1 MPDIGDVVADKY
13 RIDTLVGEG
22 GMGAVFAASHAL
34 TGKRVALKW
43 LRPELAA
50 NEAAVRRF
58 MREAQAAGRI
68 DHPNVVDIYDV
79 GQHQGSTFLVME
91 FLFGEP
97 LSARIDRGPIEV
109 DEALALLLPAMRG
122 VAEAHSMGVVHR
134 DLKPDNIFLCRGPD
148 GAPREPKV
156 LDFGISKVSSGD
168 GVNLRLTRTGAV
180 MGTPYY
186 MSPEQIRDSAE
197 IDQRTDVYALGVIL
211 YETLTGRVPF
221 DGESYS
227 SLVLQIATGTPLPI
241 RQILPGLPAG
251 LERVVQRA
259 MAREQADRF
268 ADVSSLVRA
277 LEPYASVAGFTT
289 ERRDPTGPRR
299 TFESTTPFV
308 SEGPPTTPMQRSALL
323 WVFGGAAVLVMAVL
337 IGLYLTR
344 PEPTPTAA
352 GPAAPELPA
361 SPPSTPA
368 PSVAPAPATVPK
380 LPSGGAP
387 SAALSAG
394 SGGGPALALPPS
406 EAAPSAAAPAAA
418 PAAATGTSAAAPE
431 HVRSRRPSAQPAGPV
446 TPASTAP
453 APVQRPN
460 SRTGG
465 LRADE
470 F

>member
-13 RIDTLVGEG
+13 RIESMIGEG

-91 FLFGEP
+91 FLLGEP
-97 LSARIDRGPIEV
+97 LSARVARGPIDL

-122 VAEAHSMGVVHR
+122 VSAAHSMGVVHR

-148 GAPREPKV
+148 GAVREPKV

-168 GVNLRLTRTGAV
+168 GQNLRLTRTGAV

-197 IDQRTDVYALGVIL
+197 IDQRTDVYGFGVIL

-227 SLVLQIATGTPLPI
+227 SLVLQIATGTPPPL
-241 RQILPGLPAG
+241 RQLLPGVPIA
-251 LERVVQRA
+251 LEKVVQKA
-259 MAREQADRF
+259 MAREQTDRY
-268 ADVSSLVRA
+268 ADVATLVRA
-277 LEPYASVAGFTT
+277 LEPFAGGMWST
-289 ERRDPTGPRR
+289 ERRDPTGGRR
-299 TFESTTPFV
+299 LKALESTTPFV
-308 SEGPPTTPMQRSALL
+308 SEGPPDVPMQRAVLP
-323 WVFGGAAVLVMAVL
+323 WVLGGAVLVVAAVLA
-337 IGLYLTR
+337 GLYLLK
-344 PEPTPTAA
+344 PAPAGVPSAV
-352 GPAAPELPA
+352 GPA
-361 SPPSTPA
+361 
-368 PSVAPAPATVPK
+368 VAPAP
-380 LPSGGAP
+380 LPASADLPPTAPTRPTGPEP
-387 SAALSAG
+387 SAA
-394 SGGGPALALPPS
+394 SGA
-406 EAAPSAAAPAAA
+406 AAPSPAPSLPVAGEPALGSAGAPAPAPAAA
-418 PAAATGTSAAAPE
+418 KAPEPPRGSKRPSSRDTAAAP
-431 HVRSRRPSAQPAGPV
+431 SPGSAPPA
-446 TPASTAP
+446 
-453 APVQRPN
+453 RPN
-460 SRTGG
+460 GRSGG
-465 LRADE
+465 LRSDE